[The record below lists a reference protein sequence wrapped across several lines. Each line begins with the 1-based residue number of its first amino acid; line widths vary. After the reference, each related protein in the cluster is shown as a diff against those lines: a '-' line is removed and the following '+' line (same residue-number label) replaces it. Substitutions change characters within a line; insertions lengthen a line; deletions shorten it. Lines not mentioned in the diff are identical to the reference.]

1 MMLGLVRRGRV
12 LLLCAQR
19 SGRIVGTALLHFSA
33 DDEMRCGLYWVSTI
47 PEARR
52 AGVAGRLTQHA
63 ISLAR
68 DAGRTRLVLQSSS
81 MAVPL
86 YLQLGF
92 QAGLE
97 AATWIVG
104 AQSTS

>member
-1 MMLGLVRRGRV
+1 VQRGRV
-12 LLLCAQR
+12 VLLCARR

-33 DDEMRCGLYWVSTI
+33 DDDRRCGLYWVSTI

-52 AGVAGRLTQHA
+52 VGVASGLTQHA

-68 DAGRTRLVLQSSS
+68 NAGKTRMVLQSSS

-97 AATWIVG
+97 VATWIVG
-104 AQSTS
+104 KQH